1 MTRRVLFL
9 VIALTGQGVVM
20 NAAAEEGLQA
30 LVAEGKRWWTESPDP
45 RNPVA
50 CATCHHDPADIR
62 GWAASFP
69 KFKPMPPPHSRV
81 MTLLQANAEAV
92 TRHYRLPDPLPAA
105 TAITAYL
112 MAQGGGL
119 PITPGVSIGQPIF
132 PDRMRELAASVA
144 RGQRL
149 YALRCGQC
157 HDEAAV
163 APSVTR
169 FPRVVEG
176 RVESLEGFL
185 EGHHG
190 LGQPLAW
197 DDRAMAEIIAYLVS
211 RMADRPLGL
220 GTPPTA
226 KEGS

>member
-1 MTRRVLFL
+1 L
-9 VIALTGQGVVM
+9 IALTAACHLSTGQVWVVE
-20 NAAAEEGLQA
+20 AADGGLQA
-30 LVAEGKRWWTESPDP
+30 LVAEGERWWTQSPDP

-112 MAQGGGL
+112 MSQGRGL
-119 PITPGVSIGQPIF
+119 PITPGVSIGQPVF
-132 PDRMRELAASVA
+132 PNRMRELAASVA
-144 RGQRL
+144 RGERL
-149 YALRCGQC
+149 YAERCAHC

-163 APSVTR
+163 APSITR
-169 FPRVVEG
+169 FPRVVDG
-176 RVESLEGFL
+176 RAESLESFL
-185 EGHHG
+185 QGHQTV
-190 LGQPLAW
+190 GQPLAW

-211 RMADRPLGL
+211 QIAGRPAGL
-220 GTPPTA
+220 ETYQA
-226 KEGS
+226 LKEGS